1 MQQLSL
7 LPLVKCYC
15 YLTMLD
21 TIVSLPFG
29 FAKPKQRGK
38 LIGTSNFSVLFFHV
52 VKLKKM
58 VSSSVVHRK
67 DISISWRCNDMY
79 VGQEDPSQ
87 VFALASVWFLI
98 LAFGGLVCLVP
109 VLYTINLAY
118 QDTIISETAHSSQP
132 AAIEFIGML
141 NSILLMLLGSVIGC
155 PIASASGNV
164 AFSSF
169 HLIILPFMLNL
180 FRLVY

>member
-1 MQQLSL
+1 
-7 LPLVKCYC
+7 
-15 YLTMLD
+15 
-21 TIVSLPFG
+21 
-29 FAKPKQRGK
+29 
-38 LIGTSNFSVLFFHV
+38 
-52 VKLKKM
+52 
-58 VSSSVVHRK
+58 
-67 DISISWRCNDMY
+67 MY

>member
-67 DISISWRCNDMY
+67 DISIS
-79 VGQEDPSQ
+79 
-87 VFALASVWFLI
+87 
-98 LAFGGLVCLVP
+98 
-109 VLYTINLAY
+109 
-118 QDTIISETAHSSQP
+118 
-132 AAIEFIGML
+132 
-141 NSILLMLLGSVIGC
+141 
-155 PIASASGNV
+155 
-164 AFSSF
+164 
-169 HLIILPFMLNL
+169 
-180 FRLVY
+180 